1 MVDTYWLEDLYLM
14 MLEPATERP
23 LVVNATLQP
32 EMQLCLILINEHK
45 SENSLSIYTKFMNI
59 NPFPKGELRVW
70 TLSTNRWAVGFLL
83 STNSKWNDWPRH
95 SVSPANDI
103 WQLQIFVSLWHLDS

>member
-1 MVDTYWLEDLYLM
+1 M

-59 NPFPKGELRVW
+59 NPFPKGELRV
-70 TLSTNRWAVGFLL
+70 
-83 STNSKWNDWPRH
+83 
-95 SVSPANDI
+95 
-103 WQLQIFVSLWHLDS
+103 